1 MGKKKKD
8 TVRSAMVAFGNMFSE
23 ESITLVYVSDSR
35 GLIIGVDGERDGTIG
50 ITKPIDTPGNAFAAT
65 IMILLSNGFAP
76 NPLAIQQTIRTI
88 ANAGMLSEEP
98 KNETENENP
107 ANVMD
112 RAIDEFLKDVQA
124 RAEQENTSD

>member
-1 MGKKKKD
+1 MGKNNKKD
-8 TVRSAMVAFGNMFSE
+8 TVKSAMVAFGNMFSE

-35 GLIIGVDGERDGTIG
+35 GLIIGVDGDKDGTIG

-88 ANAGMLSEEP
+88 ASAGMLSEEP
-98 KNETENENP
+98 KYSEN
-107 ANVMD
+107 AMD
-112 RAIDEFLKDVQA
+112 RAIDEFLKDVQTREA
-124 RAEQENTSD
+124 PDKTGD